1 MKQLVCEMCGSTDLI
16 KEGGVFVCQSCG
28 CKYSVE
34 EAKKMMVEG
43 VVSVDK
49 SDDARRFLDL
59 ARQARKASNNSKA
72 EDYASQVLEI
82 DTNNYEAWFI
92 QGSAIGWQA
101 SIANDRYQEAFSCFN
116 KMLEIITGLP
126 IDKVTPEMFEL
137 IKQLKSHIVE
147 ITSARCELYSNPFK
161 TQPSV
166 ANKNY
171 ITQTL
176 KSIIILYA
184 VLLDTIEKA
193 LGKLIDKIDGANDD
207 AKILLDKEELKRLKS
222 SIRSSIGEIYYDA
235 AIKLNACQVESF
247 SNWNE
252 RWEKI
257 RIFDYYGTGNY
268 NLDAESTAFNN
279 CSVAYENMQDVL
291 TAAIAFMQMDDV
303 ERYVTSTNDSISLLR
318 SISGK
323 DLSNIPT
330 ADEQL
335 KLFFENKIF
344 IGETDIK
351 MRTNRR
357 YHNQYSSGRVTS
369 DGYTYNATAKAERQR
384 NIDYWKRLRDEHD
397 PVKKAAKARQEA
409 EDAKS
414 KKKAHATTLL
424 TRRYFKVNPDEKA
437 AYDAAYAA
445 IDSAVE
451 ERKQCTERI
460 KNLGVFKRKE
470 RKQLEAR
477 IAELKTTEER
487 YRAEIAAI
495 EGRRDK
501 WIGTQ
506 MPSLLKMDESKW
518 PKE

>member
-92 QGSAIGWQA
+92 QGCAIGWQA
-101 SIANDRYQEAFSCFN
+101 SIAKDRYQEAFSCFN

-126 IDKVTPEMFEL
+126 INQVTPEMFEL

-184 VLLDTIEKA
+184 VLLDTVEKV
-193 LGKLIDKIDGANDD
+193 LGKLIDKIDDANGD
-207 AKILLDKEELKRLKS
+207 AKILLDKEELKRLQS
-222 SIRSSIGEIYYDA
+222 GIRASIGEIYYDA
-235 AIKLNACQVESF
+235 AVKLNACQVESF

-257 RIFDYYGTGNY
+257 RIFDYYGTGNHNY
-268 NLDAESTAFNN
+268 DAESTAFNN

-318 SISGK
+318 SVSGK

-330 ADEQL
+330 VDEEL
-335 KLFFENKIF
+335 TLFFKNKIF

-357 YHNQYSSGRVTS
+357 YHNQYASGRVTD

-384 NIDYWKRLRDEHD
+384 SIDHWKRLRDEHD
-397 PVKKAAKARQEA
+397 PAQKAARARKAAEEA
-409 EDAKS
+409 ER
-414 KKKAHATTLL
+414 KKKARATTLL
-424 TRRYFKVNPDEKA
+424 TRRYFKMNPGETEAYNAAYMAVDKA
-437 AYDAAYAA
+437 A
-445 IDSAVE
+445 E
-451 ERKQCTERI
+451 ERKRCAESI

-477 IAELKTTEER
+477 IAELKTAEER
-487 YRAEIAAI
+487 YRTEIAAMA
-495 EGRRDK
+495 ERRDK
-501 WIGTQ
+501 WIEAQ
-506 MPSLLKMDESKW
+506 LPSLLKMDESKW
-518 PKE
+518 PED

>member
-1 MKQLVCEMCGSTDLI
+1 MKQLVCEMCGSTNLI

-49 SDDARRFLDL
+49 SGDARRFLDL
-59 ARQARKASNNSKA
+59 ARQARKSSNNSKA

-82 DTNNYEAWFI
+82 ETDNYEAWFI
-92 QGSAIGWQA
+92 QGCAIGWQA

-126 IDKVTPEMFEL
+126 IGQVTPEVFEL
-137 IKQLKSHIVE
+137 IKQLKSHVVE
-147 ITSARCELYSNPFK
+147 ITSARCDLYTKPFR

-193 LGKLIDKIDGANDD
+193 LGKLIEKIDDADD
-207 AKILLDKEELKRLKS
+207 NVKILLDKDELKRMQS
-222 SIRSSIGEIYYDA
+222 GIRSSIGEIYYDA
-235 AIKLNACQVESF
+235 AIKINSCQVESF
-247 SNWNE
+247 KNWNE

-257 RIFDYYGTGNY
+257 RIFDYYGTGNH
-268 NLDAESTAFNN
+268 NFDAESTAFNN
-279 CSVAYENMQDVL
+279 CSIAYENMQDVL

-303 ERYVTSTNDSISLLR
+303 ERYVTSTNDSISLLK
-318 SISGK
+318 SVSGK
-323 DLSNIPT
+323 DLSSIPT
-330 ADEQL
+330 VDEEL
-335 KLFFENKIF
+335 TLFFKNKIF

-357 YHNQYSSGRVTS
+357 YHNQYSSGRVTN
-369 DGYTYNATAKAERQR
+369 DGYTYNASAKAERQR
-384 NIDYWKRLRDEHD
+384 NIDHWKRLRDEHD
-397 PVKKAAKARQEA
+397 PVKKAEAARKEA
-409 EDAKS
+409 ADARRIKR
-414 KKKAHATTLL
+414 AHATTLL
-424 TRRYFKVNPDEKA
+424 SRRYFKVKPDVKA
-437 AYDAAYAA
+437 EYDAAYAA
-445 IDSAVE
+445 VDKAVE
-451 ERKQCTERI
+451 EQKQCTESI
-460 KNLGVFKRKE
+460 KSLGVFKRKE

-487 YRAEIAAI
+487 YRADIAAI
-495 EGRRDK
+495 EKRRDK
-501 WIGTQ
+501 WIETQ
-506 MPSLLKMDESKW
+506 MADLLKLDESKW
-518 PKE
+518 PKA